1 VAVGGGGEG
10 WGAESIMACG
20 VAIQI
25 TSDNWERNPSL
36 GPKGD
41 VMVCDAL
48 GVGVVAPPATIA
60 GAVAAAMTI

>member
-1 VAVGGGGEG
+1 
-10 WGAESIMACG
+10 MACG